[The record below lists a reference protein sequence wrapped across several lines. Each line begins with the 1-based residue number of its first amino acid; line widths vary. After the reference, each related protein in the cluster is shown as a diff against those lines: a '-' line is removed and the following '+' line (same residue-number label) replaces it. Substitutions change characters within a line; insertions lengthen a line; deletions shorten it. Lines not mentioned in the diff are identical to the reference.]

1 MSSDS
6 PPAEGGP
13 IPRPTDDV
21 SCRRVRGVGSDEH
34 FVPLTQLN
42 DHHPGGAV
50 ELVFMATVC
59 HHLPKDLRIPHQLRV
74 YYACPRALYHPI
86 KCVGS
91 SAWGGEGS
99 TVRVVVI
106 ADVSFNDVKGDRVM
120 LGRG

>member
-59 HHLPKDLRIPHQLRV
+59 HHLPKDLRIPYQLRV
-74 YYACPRALYHPI
+74 DYACPRALYHPI
-86 KCVGS
+86 KRVGS
-91 SAWGGEGS
+91 SAWGDEGS

-106 ADVSFNDVKGDRVM
+106 ADVSFNDVKVD
-120 LGRG
+120 L